1 MKEAKPASTKG
12 RRDKTHSVVANSL
25 NQLMDETNREDVPSQ
40 LVELAQQLQAAI
52 DAKA

>member
-1 MKEAKPASTKG
+1 MKEAKPASTKV
-12 RRDKTHSVVANSL
+12 RRENHGAVTNSL
-25 NQLMDETNREDVPSQ
+25 DKLMAETTREEVPSQ